1 MAKITRIANPV
12 RPQKTIENSYRVK
25 LNQLGRVLIKAV
37 RDRVLTYLKM
47 NESNYVIDSTGDDLS
62 RIFNEL
68 NSLFTGVI
76 TAGFA
81 DEAATSMVNTIEKTQ
96 KRQFNE
102 SIERAVGVD
111 LGGIIQ
117 VEGLQDFLNISISN
131 NVSLIKS
138 IPTQYFQQIENL
150 VKKGVI
156 SGHRYSTIE
165 EQIISKTGINSKLAN
180 RIKLIA
186 ADQVQTIT
194 SQLNVRRSQALG
206 ITEGIY
212 RTSEDKKVRVCHK
225 KLNSIRYE
233 LSKGAWSKI
242 CQKWIQPGI
251 TDIRCRCAYSPV
263 IEWETL

>member
-1 MAKITRIANPV
+1 MAKITKIATPV
-12 RPQKTIENSYRVK
+12 WPQKTIENSYRIK
-25 LNQLGRVLIKAV
+25 LNKLGRTLIKAV
-37 RDRVLTYLKM
+37 RDRVLAYLKM
-47 NESNYVIDSTGDDLS
+47 NESGYVVDAVGDDLA

-68 NSLFTGVI
+68 NSVFTGVI

-81 DEAATSMVNTIEKTQ
+81 DEAATSMVNTVERTQ
-96 KRQFNE
+96 KRQFDN

-138 IPTQYFQQIENL
+138 IPTQYFQQIENI
-150 VKKGVI
+150 VKKGVV
-156 SGHRYSTIE
+156 SGSRYATIE
-165 EQIISKTGINSKLAN
+165 KQIISETGINSKLAK

-186 ADQVQTIT
+186 TDQVQTIT

-212 RTSEDKKVRVCHK
+212 RTSEDKAVRVCHK
-225 KLNSIRYE
+225 ELNGVRYE

-251 TDIRCRCAYSPV
+251 TDIRCRCAYSPI
-263 IEWETL
+263 IEWDSL